1 MENKNLI
8 LKAIDSYDVYNMA
21 SKTVLKTLIASPSID
36 DSTIKISIKALAEMS
51 HLSIQGVYNAL
62 RYIERDKVVERFK
75 KSGERVVY
83 FRINKNKI
91 SKICQYYNDLQETK
105 KILS

>member
-75 KSGERVVY
+75 KSGERVV
-83 FRINKNKI
+83 FFKKKKNKI

>member
-75 KSGERVVY
+75 KSGERVV
-83 FRINKNKI
+83 FFKINKNKI
-91 SKICQYYNDLQETK
+91 SNICQYYNDLQETK

>member
-83 FRINKNKI
+83 FKI
-91 SKICQYYNDLQETK
+91 KKK
-105 KILS
+105 KI